1 MLSICCFFGCAK
13 EEVSPVPYVIVDV
26 IVPIYGHP
34 RLSQGYSEK
43 ITNPPCGYANHG
55 IIVTPYGSDYYAYD
69 ATCPKD
75 ITHAVNVNDDGTMTA
90 YCPKCKITYN
100 VRKDDGYS
108 TDGSLRLK
116 QYRAYSSS
124 DNIRLFITN

>member
-13 EEVSPVPYVIVDV
+13 EEVSPVPYVIVNV
-26 IVPIYGHP
+26 NIPIDLYA
-34 RLSQGYSEK
+34 RLRQGFSIK
-43 ITNPPCGYANHG
+43 ITNPLCGYAGHG
-55 IIVTPYGSDYYAYD
+55 IIVSPYGSDYYAYD
-69 ATCPKD
+69 ATCSKD

-90 YCPKCKITYN
+90 YCSKCKITYN

-116 QYRAYSSS
+116 QYRAYSTSGGT
-124 DNIRLFITN
+124 RLIITN